1 MKRYVLM
8 PAKSVTVSDD
18 VYYRVYQISQDENKT
33 TAKVMGELIETALD
47 NDVYKQLSQLKK
59 ERDGFFID
67 ILKDMIKKGIQE

>member
-1 MKRYVLM
+1 M

-59 ERDGFFID
+59 ERDGYFID
-67 ILKDMIKKGIQE
+67 ILKDMIKKGLQE

>member
-59 ERDGFFID
+59 ERDGYFID
-67 ILKDMIKKGIQE
+67 ILKDMIKKGLQE